1 MSKDDGI
8 TVQGVWHEPY
18 IKGFCVGC
26 HQFDQFLS
34 QVKPNVWRCDPCRDR
49 PSNPKEAQPYAV

>member
-1 MSKDDGI
+1 MSDPI
-8 TVQGVWHEPY
+8 VVQGRPHEIY

-34 QVKPNVWRCDPCRDR
+34 QVKPNRWRCDPCR
-49 PSNPKEAQPYAV
+49 AVEEKP